1 MNISINE
8 TLSRSL
14 LTSLTVFVTT
24 LMMNIF
30 GSGLVRNF
38 AFAMNVGVVT
48 GTYSSIFIASP
59 IALWIHN
66 RFYERAGAGVAG
78 GTARGPLAR
87 GRSPESEVEEPADE
101 GDTDD
106 RV

>member
-30 GSGLVRNF
+30 GTGLVRNF
-38 AFAMNVGVVT
+38 AFAMNVGVLI

-59 IALWIHN
+59 VALWIHN
-66 RFYERAGAGVAG
+66 RFYAGASGAG
-78 GTARGPLAR
+78 GKANRVIRPTEA
-87 GRSPESEVEEPADE
+87 SDDDADE
-101 GDTDD
+101 ELAGD